1 MPSVSEQAS
10 ALENHVKQLE
20 AQIDVINSSVSP
32 TKASQLY
39 VHNLFVFFTSLFYD
53 SIRRYSYNHCVCV
66 SDFSSYRFFFLT
78 NDSHKKNDIARFAD

>member
-39 VHNLFVFFTSLFYD
+39 VFFVFYISFCELNLMMFMCLY
-53 SIRRYSYNHCVCV
+53 CVCV
-66 SDFSSYRFFFLT
+66 NDVSLYRFFFLNKRLT
-78 NDSHKKNDIARFAD
+78 LKNDIARFAD

>member
-39 VHNLFVFFTSLFYD
+39 VHNLFVFFTSLFYEF
-53 SIRRYSYNHCVCV
+53 N
-66 SDFSSYRFFFLT
+66 
-78 NDSHKKNDIARFAD
+78 

>member
-39 VHNLFVFFTSLFYD
+39 VFFL
-53 SIRRYSYNHCVCV
+53 
-66 SDFSSYRFFFLT
+66 FFF
-78 NDSHKKNDIARFAD
+78 HIFI

>member
-39 VHNLFVFFTSLFYD
+39 VFFLFFFTSLFKN
-53 SIRRYSYNHCVCV
+53 SICSYCVCV
-66 SDFSSYRFFFLT
+66 CERCVSLPLFLL
-78 NDSHKKNDIARFAD
+78 